1 MKNANFPIAFIFILL
16 ATFMSSC
23 EAIGGIFKAGM
34 GFGIFVVLA
43 VVVLIV
49 GLIVKMGKK

>member
-1 MKNANFPIAFIFILL
+1 MKIANFPHLITFIVL
-16 ATFMSSC
+16 ATLLTSC

-34 GFGIFVVLA
+34 GFGIFVVIA

-49 GLIVKMGKK
+49 GVVMKIGKK